1 MPEKHGNTERWG
13 GPGASHEDATK
24 PAKPRKR
31 KLPPTEQ
38 STSPRVSQVSGGG
51 GERDEKHSHVDDVRS
66 SRSHSRDNV
75 SPTSSRAYRQ
85 NRSRRDRA
93 RDEAEEGQANA
104 TPAGD
109 GAAAEEASGGAFI
122 NVHTDENLKGYGDVA
137 ARVEG
142 EVAEALGRFRDRL
155 TSIEVF
161 ISQGSLG
168 GAGAAQ
174 DGRCSIEARP
184 RGRKPVAVAT
194 EGNDAMQAVR
204 GAITKVSRLLD
215 RRFAKR
221 KDHKGNETIRT
232 GIV

>member
-1 MPEKHGNTERWG
+1 MPEKHGNTQRWG

-24 PAKPRKR
+24 PVKQRKR
-31 KLPPTEQ
+31 KLPGTEQ
-38 STSPRVSQVSGGG
+38 STNPRVSQVSGGG
-51 GERDEKHSHVDDVRS
+51 GERDEKHSHVDHMRS
-66 SRSHSRDNV
+66 SQSHATDNV

-93 RDEAEEGQANA
+93 RDEAAETGSVAGQENGADDA
-104 TPAGD
+104 PA
-109 GAAAEEASGGAFI
+109 GAFI

-137 ARVEG
+137 ARVEA
-142 EVAEALGRFRDRL
+142 EVSEALGRFRDRL
-155 TSIEVF
+155 TSVEVF
-161 ISQGSLG
+161 ISQGSLA

-204 GAITKVSRLLD
+204 GATTKVARLLD